1 MTSVGLGFRS
11 WKIWAKVHGQAARLT
26 RLARLTRVTVGE
38 WGPNDGDGSFF
49 FVCWR
54 CGSFAKLS
62 NVRYFGSWHAKQTK
76 KTVRPFCKCR
86 TIGFTEKF
94 AQNLPG
100 WKAVFDSDD
109 PVHVAW

>member
-1 MTSVGLGFRS
+1 MSGTLDPGM
-11 WKIWAKVHGQAARLT
+11 K
-26 RLARLTRVTVGE
+26 
-38 WGPNDGDGSFF
+38 
-49 FVCWR
+49 
-54 CGSFAKLS
+54 
-62 NVRYFGSWHAKQTK
+62 K